1 MKVLVIGAGV
11 IGLSTAYYLQT
22 DGHDVTVVDS
32 NSGVGTM
39 ASYANGGQL
48 SYSYVAPL
56 AGPGVLGKLPAW
68 LLRADSPVRFSP
80 SLDPDQWRWCLSFVR
95 ACSQRQSDLTTR
107 RLLGLAMFSR
117 ALMHEFVAREPDIA
131 FDYAN
136 SGKLVLHRD
145 FASFDKARRLL
156 DYQRTLGCEQQAMT
170 ADECVDAEPALAHMG
185 RHLAGGIYTASEDSG
200 DCYRFCVGLERRLRR
215 EGVRFRFATQI
226 DALREDGTGRIGA
239 FAAGEMLDAEHI
251 VVAAGTASVALLR
264 PLRIRVPLYPL
275 KGYSLT
281 VKVRNQAA
289 APSISVTD
297 FQRKIVYA
305 RLGDRLRIAGM
316 ADLNGQ
322 RATIDPSRVATLRTE
337 VEAAFPEA
345 GHYASAEPW
354 AGLRPATPTGTP
366 ILGRTRYRNLW
377 LNVGHGALGFTLA
390 LGSGKGVADRIA
402 GRERKSAADEFL
414 L

>member
-22 DGHDVTVVDS
+22 DDHDVTVVDS
-32 NSGVGTM
+32 SSGAGTM

-56 AGPGVLGKLPAW
+56 AGPGVLGRLPAW
-68 LLRADSPVRFSP
+68 LLRADSPVHFSP
-80 SLDPDQWRWCLSFVR
+80 SLDPDQWRWCLNFMR
-95 ACSQRQSDLTTR
+95 ACSQRQSDRTTR
-107 RLLGLAMFSR
+107 RLLSLSMFSR
-117 ALMHEFVAREPDIA
+117 ALMHEFVACEPDIG

-145 FASFDKARRLL
+145 PASFDRACRLL
-156 DYQRTLGCEQQAMT
+156 DYQRALGCEQQAMT
-170 ADECVDAEPALAHMG
+170 AGECVSAEPALAHLA
-185 RHLAGGIYTASEDSG
+185 RRLAGGIYTASEDSG
-200 DCYRFCVGLERRLRR
+200 DCYRFCIGLERRLRR
-215 EGVRFRFATQI
+215 AGVRFRFTTRI
-226 DALREDGTGRIGA
+226 SDLREDGAGRIGA
-239 FAAGEMLDAEHI
+239 FAGCEMLDADQI
-251 VVAAGTASVALLR
+251 VVAAGTASAALLR

-281 VKVRNQAA
+281 VNVKSEAA

-322 RATIDPSRVATLRTE
+322 HATIDPSRVATLTAE
-337 VEAAFPEA
+337 AAAAFPEA
-345 GHYASAEPW
+345 GHYALAEPW
-354 AGLRPATPTGTP
+354 AGLRPATPAGTP

-390 LGSGKGVADRIA
+390 LGSGKGVADRIS
-402 GRERKSAADEFL
+402 GREPKSDVDEFL